1 MVSAMTEEC
10 WAGVYVIRNVV
21 TEQVYVGAS
30 IRLGYRWREHQW
42 GGGRSTYMVQKSWIE
57 CGEDCMRFE
66 VLEHV
71 EDVSHLKE
79 REQYWIDELDARC
92 PKHGLNKRNPIPRPW
107 KPCSRCAKEQA
118 A

>member
-42 GGGRSTYMVQKSWIE
+42 CTAA
-57 CGEDCMRFE
+57 RF
-66 VLEHV
+66 
-71 EDVSHLKE
+71 
-79 REQYWIDELDARC
+79 
-92 PKHGLNKRNPIPRPW
+92 
-107 KPCSRCAKEQA
+107 
-118 A
+118 